1 MGTMTTPTSG
11 SVMDD
16 ATQRQNEAAAPDAS
30 TWLSANAG
38 SGKTRVLTDRVARL
52 LLNGVNPQNI
62 LCLTYTKAA
71 ASEMQNRLFKR
82 LGSWSMTP
90 DSDLMADLE
99 GLGVDGVRDP
109 ERLAAARRL
118 FARAIET
125 PGGLRIQTIHS
136 FCASLLRR
144 FPLEAGVTPGFRE
157 MDERS
162 SALLFEEVLDE
173 LASGPDVA
181 AVDALAENCTENEVG
196 GLLRAVVSRRD
207 SFREAHSLDEF
218 LDWFGLPPG
227 YDEAAAVN
235 EAFCGGEKALFERVL
250 SAMRASSGKTDRQNA
265 ERLGWIDWSVP
276 DIETLD
282 ICIDVFVSK
291 HTSKEPFTAKIGRVP
306 TKGCREELGPDADA
320 LDELM
325 ARLEGVR
332 DRLCCLSA
340 SRKAHALHRFAA
352 AFLPAVD
359 RRKQQ
364 MGWLD
369 FDDLILRTRS
379 LLSDEA
385 VASWVLYRLDGG
397 LDHILVDEAQ
407 DTSPEQWAVIE
418 RLAQEFTTGLG
429 ARDGTL
435 RTIFVVGDRKQ
446 SIYSFQGADPREFE
460 RMRRHFAERLH
471 GVNQKLR
478 SMELEHSFRS
488 SDAIL
493 KLVDSAI
500 DIGGA
505 RHKAFHERMPGRVD
519 LWPPVEKMSGP
530 DSTDWYNPVDL
541 KSDDHHDNVL
551 AREIAGEITRMI
563 EEETLPAKGG
573 ARRRIKAGDFLI
585 LVRRR
590 ATLFNAIIRE
600 CKAHGLQIAGADRLE
615 LGAELA
621 VKDITALIA
630 FLDTPA
636 DDLSLAAALRSPLF
650 GWSESELYGLAA
662 NRGSTTALW
671 DALWSR
677 RDEFP
682 NTLSLLEDLR
692 GLTDYMRPFDLIER
706 ILTRHDGRRK
716 LLSRLGPEAEDGIDA
731 LLAQSLEYEQL
742 EIPTLTGFLSWFA
755 TEDIEIKRQV
765 DSAGDLIRVM
775 TVHGAKGLEA
785 PIVILPDTAKRTV
798 PLRDEIIPLR
808 PDRMVWRQPKPSQPK
823 LMLEALDR
831 LRAAQVE
838 EDQRLFYVAMTRAE
852 NWLIVAAS
860 GEVGDEDESWY
871 QIAAGAIENLGDA
884 RNLDAPTGD
893 EGLRYS
899 HGEWESG
906 PICESLATERP
917 DIAVPAWVNR
927 VAAAPLPTG
936 TPIAPSDLGGAKS
949 LHGED
954 ALESRG
960 VLLRRGSMV
969 HRLLDALPS
978 VSGDHWEDMSGQ
990 LLENE
995 FFATPEEVAKAFEE
1009 ARRVLE
1015 TEELA
1020 FLFQDGVLS
1029 EVDVWAQGPGL
1040 PREGISGSI
1049 DKVVVSPDRVL
1060 AVDFKTN
1067 AVVPSVAGETP
1078 DGLLRQMGAY
1088 LAALESV
1095 YPDREVDVA
1104 ILWTRE
1110 PMLMRFPRELVMQAL
1125 ESVGTS

>member
-1 MGTMTTPTSG
+1 MGTMTTPVSG
-11 SVMDD
+11 SVTDD

-90 DSDLMADLE
+90 DSDLTADLE

-109 ERLAAARRL
+109 ELLAAARRL

-162 SALLFEEVLDE
+162 STLLFEEVLDD
-173 LASGPDVA
+173 LAAGSEVA
-181 AVDALAENCTENEVG
+181 AVDALAENCTESEVG
-196 GLLRAVVSRRD
+196 GLLRAVVSLRE
-207 SFREAHSLDEF
+207 SFSEAHSLEEI
-218 LDWFGLPPG
+218 LDWFGLPAS
-227 YDEAAAVN
+227 YDEARAL
-235 EAFCGGEKALFERVL
+235 EETFCGGEKALFERVL
-250 SAMRASSGKTDRQNA
+250 SAMGASSGKTDRQYA
-265 ERLGWIDWSVP
+265 ERLGRIDWSAP
-276 DIETLD
+276 DMEALD
-282 ICIDVFVSK
+282 ACIDVFISK
-291 HTSKEPFTAKIGRVP
+291 PTTKEPFTAKIGRVP
-306 TKGCREELGPDADA
+306 TKGCRKELGPDADS

-325 ARLEGVR
+325 ARVEAVR
-332 DRLCCLSA
+332 DRLCCLRA
-340 SRKAHALHRFAA
+340 ARKSHALHRFAA

-369 FDDLILRTRS
+369 FDDLILRTKS

-407 DTSPEQWAVIE
+407 DTSPEQWTVIE

-460 RMRRHFAERLH
+460 RMRRHFAERLR

-519 LWPPVEKMSGP
+519 LWPPVEKMSRP
-530 DSTDWYNPVDL
+530 DNTDWYNPVDL

-563 EEETLPAKGG
+563 EQETLPAKGG

-621 VKDITALIA
+621 VKDITALMA

-662 NRGSTTALW
+662 NRGSRALW
-671 DALWSR
+671 EVLSSR
-677 RDEFP
+677 KDEFP
-682 NTLSLLEDLR
+682 DTLYVLEDLR
-692 GLTDYMRPFDLIER
+692 GLIDYMRPFDLIER
-706 ILTRHDGRRK
+706 ILTRHDGRRN
-716 LLSRLGPEAEDGIDA
+716 LLARLGPEAEDGIDA
-731 LLAQSLEYEQL
+731 LLAQSLAYEEL

-785 PIVILPDTAKRTV
+785 PIVILPDTARRTV

-808 PDRMVWRQPKPSQPK
+808 PNRMVWRLPKLNQPK
-823 LMLEALDR
+823 LMVEALDR
-831 LRAAQVE
+831 LREAQTE
-838 EDQRLFYVAMTRAE
+838 EDQRLLYVAMTRAE
-852 NWLIVAAS
+852 NWLIIAAS
-860 GEVGDEDESWY
+860 GEVGDEGESWY
-871 QIAAGAIENLGDA
+871 QVAAGAIENLGDA
-884 RNLDAPTGD
+884 RNLKAPTGD

-906 PICESLATERP
+906 PICESLEADRP

-927 VAAAPLPTG
+927 VAVAPQPTS
-936 TPIAPSDLGGAKS
+936 TPLAPSDLGGAKS
-949 LHGED
+949 LQGED
-954 ALESRG
+954 ALESREI
-960 VLLRRGSMV
+960 LLRRGSMV
-969 HRLLDALPS
+969 HRLLDALPN
-978 VSGDHWEDMSGQ
+978 VSRDGWEDVSGQ

-995 FFATPEEVAKAFEE
+995 FFAVPDEVAEVFEE

-1015 TEELA
+1015 TDELA
-1020 FLFQDGVLS
+1020 FLFEGGVLS
-1029 EVDVWAQGPGL
+1029 EVDVWARGPDL
-1040 PREGISGSI
+1040 PQEGISGSI

-1125 ESVGTS
+1125 ESVGAS